1 VAPGTEIT
9 LRGNP
14 IPVPFPTSYSQ
25 LCILAVKGECLGV
38 DIICPRCLTAGLL
51 FFTSSWVL
59 RGIIW
64 HEKNGILIFEKI
76 KIPLTIC
83 RECRGR
89 FRVLP
94 EEILPYKHFSL
105 PAIED
110 ICAGY
115 MQLDP
120 DGSGL
125 RTYVDSRSGISPDHS
140 TLHRWTVGIGER
152 VLDRLQPEDH
162 KTPFSKLW
170 FPSSALVAESAK
182 IINPKVREQWRNSF
196 DIPSWKYRS
205 ARRHDQLQACAR
217 LFSSANLLFPDDSF
231 PLTMWEGQ
239 IIQNFNVAGWWFPS
253 GFNCTGLQHA
263 RTTPNSVNSSFVSK
277 IPKKEVNYGSRSP
290 PDGLVPF

>member
-1 VAPGTEIT
+1 
-9 LRGNP
+9 
-14 IPVPFPTSYSQ
+14 
-25 LCILAVKGECLGV
+25 
-38 DIICPRCLTAGLL
+38 
-51 FFTSSWVL
+51 
-59 RGIIW
+59 
-64 HEKNGILIFEKI
+64 
-76 KIPLTIC
+76 
-83 RECRGR
+83 
-89 FRVLP
+89 
-94 EEILPYKHFSL
+94 
-105 PAIED
+105 
-110 ICAGY
+110 

-217 LFSSANLLFPDDSF
+217 LFNSADLLFPDAPF
-231 PLTMWEGQ
+231 PLTVWEGQ
-239 IIQNFNVAGWWFPS
+239 IIENFNVAGWWFPAAY
-253 GFNCTGLQHA
+253 NCTTFQLS
-263 RTTPNSVNSSFVSK
+263 TVDSSPVRYAATLKTS
-277 IPKKEVNYGSRSP
+277 KKEINHGSRSP
-290 PDGLVPF
+290 PDGLVSF